1 MLSLSSTSLTHFMER
16 VLYLIFFVYFSVY
29 DFDDISSSG
38 VISVGSGGAFSR
50 EGLHLDSAS
59 ILVLGV
65 VIGYNSKC
73 GNFGADIGFRE
84 RGYKPRK

>member
-1 MLSLSSTSLTHFMER
+1 MLSSFSKLLTHLWSVFCTSYYLFTSLFH
-16 VLYLIFFVYFSVY
+16 
-29 DFDDISSSG
+29 DFDDITSPG

-59 ILVLGV
+59 ILILGV

-73 GNFGADIGFRE
+73 VIFEADIGFRE
-84 RGYKPRK
+84 SGYKPRK

>member
-1 MLSLSSTSLTHFMER
+1 MISTILQ
-16 VLYLIFFVYFSVY
+16 VLASFQLVL
-29 DFDDISSSG
+29 
-38 VISVGSGGAFSR
+38 GSGGAFSR

-73 GNFGADIGFRE
+73 VIFEADVGFRE
-84 RGYKPRK
+84 SG